1 MRTETQMENLGI
13 TVPAHREIAKGTPND
28 ILNQVAPW
36 IKMPKEQFPQMIREI

>member
-1 MRTETQMENLGI
+1 MGNLNI

-36 IKMPKEQFPQMIREI
+36 IKMPKEQLLEMIGEI